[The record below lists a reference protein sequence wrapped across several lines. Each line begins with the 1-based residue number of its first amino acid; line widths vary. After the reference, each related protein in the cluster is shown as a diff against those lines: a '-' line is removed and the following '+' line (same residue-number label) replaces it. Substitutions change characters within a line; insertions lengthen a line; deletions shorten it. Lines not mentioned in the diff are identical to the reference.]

1 MNKEWA
7 EFEVYE
13 IFNGEKHTLAY
24 CNEYTVAD
32 ILTRLLAEN
41 DPKES
46 SYYLTSVEKPDSL
59 VVGGGWYEEYFMK
72 DGILQHR
79 GLE

>member
-1 MNKEWA
+1 MDKKWA

-13 IFNGEKHTLAY
+13 IFRGKKHILAY
-24 CNEYTVAD
+24 CNEYVVAD

-41 DPKES
+41 DPKEG
-46 SYYLTSVEKPDSL
+46 SYYFTSVEEPDAL
-59 VVGGGWYEEYFMK
+59 VTGGGWYEEYFMK